1 MIIYNFINHSILLK
15 STELIPLITLQ
26 LEIKKIEEAAE
37 KEKRAKQLQI
47 DHLASMQVNQEK
59 QINQVY

>member
-1 MIIYNFINHSILLK
+1 M
-15 STELIPLITLQ
+15 TLQ

-59 QINQVY
+59 QINQVYYDSNITSILHLINRMQ